1 MCVLKIRS
9 EATYTY
15 SNVRVLLFASH
26 IHSQVLVPPIEHV
39 DRPGELCDYGSW
51 RGRGWCRLELSGA
64 ALART
69 RVRIMIVKSSVAQPE
84 FQFPGDA
91 LFLSPGTGTYVS

>member
-1 MCVLKIRS
+1 VYLKYVG
-9 EATYTY
+9 EATFTY

-84 FQFPGDA
+84 FQLPGDA